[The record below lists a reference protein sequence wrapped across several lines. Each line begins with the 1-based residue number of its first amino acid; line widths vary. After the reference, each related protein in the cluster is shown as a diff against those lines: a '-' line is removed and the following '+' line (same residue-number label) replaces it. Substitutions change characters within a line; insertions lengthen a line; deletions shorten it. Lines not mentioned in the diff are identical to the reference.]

1 MVRNIL
7 KVGIMPKEQYR
18 KRTIAIAKGAYI
30 PKHSEPKVWFESLKG
45 TLKNSF
51 IVIPAKA
58 GIQSNHTDGF
68 RVKPG
73 MTNYSRL
80 P

>member
-1 MVRNIL
+1 M
-7 KVGIMPKEQYR
+7 
-18 KRTIAIAKGAYI
+18 
-30 PKHSEPKVWFESLKG
+30 G

-68 RVKPG
+68 RGKPG

-80 P
+80 PNVKEYVFHDVREGFHGT